1 MSVNP
6 VGPEVKH
13 FGPGEPRGALVETW
27 GAVRV
32 AAGQGW
38 SLEVERL
45 STSQSSPT
53 LAMVTV
59 TWFL

>member
-6 VGPEVKH
+6 LGAEVKH
-13 FGPGEPRGALVETW
+13 FCTSEPRGAPGSAG
-27 GAVRV
+27 GAVGVR
-32 AAGQGW
+32 AGQGV
-38 SLEVERL
+38 SAEVDRL
-45 STSQSSPT
+45 STSHSPPT

>member
-13 FGPGEPRGALVETW
+13 FGRSEPHGAPTPKG
-27 GAVRV
+27 GAARV
-32 AAGQGW
+32 CAGQGV
-38 SLEVERL
+38 SAEVERL

>member
-6 VGPEVKH
+6 AGPQVKH
-13 FGPGEPRGALVETW
+13 FRPGEPRGARPGSA
-27 GAVRV
+27 GAARV
-32 AAGQGW
+32 LAGQDR
-38 SLEVERL
+38 SLEVDRL
-45 STSQSSPT
+45 STNQSPPT